1 MGSDKCRCHIGM
13 ATFLKNEDMK
23 NTAYIVIS
31 CLSAL
36 VLASCVK
43 DDLYNTPHPDKGAL
57 VVTADFSERTEGNAI
72 PDTYVLSVDGKTCD
86 ANSAEPF
93 YYPELLPAG
102 EHKLVAYN
110 EPVGMSFMDN
120 VVSVDVLQDGTIES
134 LPQYLYSYSGSV
146 EAVVDDTVR
155 VTMPMEQRVR
165 DLFIRFTVAEGDVA
179 RLASVGGTLSGVAG
193 AFDIAGGAV
202 TGAAM
207 EVVPDFVVDG
217 NSVEAHVR
225 LLGMVG
231 SRQTLSFN
239 IVFTDGLTQ
248 TVESDVP
255 EFLRDFGGDMLTPLE
270 LSGNLLLPLEP
281 GFSFSITDM
290 KTGEVEN
297 VDLY

>member
-1 MGSDKCRCHIGM
+1 M
-13 ATFLKNEDMK
+13 
-23 NTAYIVIS
+23 
-31 CLSAL
+31 
-36 VLASCVK
+36 
-43 DDLYNTPHPDKGAL
+43 
-57 VVTADFSERTEGNAI
+57 
-72 PDTYVLSVDGKTCD
+72 
-86 ANSAEPF
+86 
-93 YYPELLPAG
+93 
-102 EHKLVAYN
+102 HKLVAYN
-110 EPVGMSFMDN
+110 EPVGMSFTDN
-120 VVSVDVLQDGTIES
+120 VVSVDVLQDGTIEP

-248 TVESDVP
+248 TVESDVS
-255 EFLRDFGGDMLTPLE
+255 EFLRDFGRDMLTPLE

>member
-1 MGSDKCRCHIGM
+1 
-13 ATFLKNEDMK
+13 MK

-31 CLSAL
+31 CMSAL

-57 VVTADFSERTEGNAI
+57 VVTADFSERTEGNVV

-86 ANSAEPF
+86 ANSGTSLR
-93 YYPELLPAG
+93 YPELLSAG

-110 EPVGMSFMDN
+110 EPAGMSITDN
-120 VVSVDVLQDGTIES
+120 VASVEVLQDGTVEP

-155 VTMPMEQRVR
+155 VTMPMGQRVR
-165 DLFIRFTVAEGDVA
+165 DLYLRFDITEGDIA

-193 AFDIAGGAV
+193 AFDVAAGAV

-207 EVVPDFVVDG
+207 DVVPDFAVDG
-217 NSVEAHVR
+217 NSVEAYVR
-225 LLGMVG
+225 LLGTIG
-231 SRQTLSFN
+231 SRQTLSLN
-239 IVFTDGLTQ
+239 IEFTDGLTQ
-248 TVESDVP
+248 TVESDVAD
-255 EFLRDFGGDMLTPLE
+255 FLRDFGSDMLTPLE

-281 GFSFSITDM
+281 GFSFTITDM

>member
-1 MGSDKCRCHIGM
+1 
-13 ATFLKNEDMK
+13 MK

-31 CLSAL
+31 CMSAL

-57 VVTADFSERTEGNAI
+57 VVTADFSERTEGNVV

-86 ANSAEPF
+86 ANSGTSLR
-93 YYPELLPAG
+93 YPELLSAG

-110 EPVGMSFMDN
+110 EPAGMSITDN
-120 VVSVDVLQDGTIES
+120 VASVEVLQDGTVEP

-155 VTMPMEQRVR
+155 VTMPMGQRVR
-165 DLFIRFTVAEGDVA
+165 DLYLRFDITEGDIA

-193 AFDIAGGAV
+193 AFDIAAGAV

-207 EVVPDFVVDG
+207 DVVPDFAVDG
-217 NSVEAHVR
+217 NSVAAHVR
-225 LLGMVG
+225 LLGTIG
-231 SRQTLSFN
+231 SRQTLSLN
-239 IVFTDGLTQ
+239 IEFTDGLSQ
-248 TVESDVP
+248 TVESDVTD
-255 EFLRDFGGDMLTPLE
+255 FLRDFGSDMLTPLE

>member
-1 MGSDKCRCHIGM
+1 
-13 ATFLKNEDMK
+13 MK
-23 NTAYIVIS
+23 NTAYSVIS
-31 CLSAL
+31 CMSAL

-57 VVTADFSERTEGNAI
+57 VVTADFSERTEGNVV

-86 ANSAEPF
+86 ANSGTSLR
-93 YYPELLPAG
+93 YPELLSAG

-110 EPVGMSFMDN
+110 EPAGMSITDN
-120 VVSVDVLQDGTIES
+120 VASVEVLQDGTVEP

-155 VTMPMEQRVR
+155 VTMPMGQRVR
-165 DLFIRFTVAEGDVA
+165 DLYLRFDITEGDIA

-193 AFDIAGGAV
+193 AFDVAAGAV
-202 TGAAM
+202 TSAAM
-207 EVVPDFVVDG
+207 DVVPDFAVDG

-225 LLGMVG
+225 LLGTIG
-231 SRQTLSFN
+231 SRQTLSLN
-239 IVFTDGLTQ
+239 IEFTDGLTQ
-248 TVESDVP
+248 TVESDVAD
-255 EFLRDFGGDMLTPLE
+255 FLRDFGSDMLTPLE

-281 GFSFSITDM
+281 GFSFTITDM
-290 KTGEVEN
+290 KTSEVEN

>member
-1 MGSDKCRCHIGM
+1 
-13 ATFLKNEDMK
+13 MK
-23 NTAYIVIS
+23 TTAYIVIS
-31 CLSAL
+31 CMSAL

-57 VVTADFSERTEGNAI
+57 VVTADFSERTEGNSV
-72 PDTYVLSVDGKTCD
+72 PDAYILSIDGKTCD
-86 ANSAEPF
+86 ANSGAPF
-93 YYPELLPAG
+93 LYPELLPAG
-102 EHKLVAYN
+102 EHEIVACN
-110 EPVGMSFMDN
+110 EPAGMSLSDN
-120 VVSVDVLQDGTIES
+120 VVSVEVLQDGTVEP

-155 VTMPMEQRVR
+155 VTMPMGQRVR
-165 DLFIRFTVAEGDVA
+165 DLYLRFDITEGDIA

-193 AFDIAGGAV
+193 AFDVAAGAV

-207 EVVPDFVVDG
+207 DVVPDFAVDG

-225 LLGMVG
+225 LLGTIG
-231 SRQTLSFN
+231 SRQTLSLN
-239 IVFTDGLTQ
+239 IEFTDGLTQ
-248 TVESDVP
+248 TVESDVAD
-255 EFLRDFGGDMLTPLE
+255 FLRDFGSDMLTPLE

-281 GFSFSITDM
+281 GFSFTITDM

>member
-1 MGSDKCRCHIGM
+1 
-13 ATFLKNEDMK
+13 MK

-31 CLSAL
+31 CMSAL

-57 VVTADFSERTEGNAI
+57 VVTADFSERTEGNVV

-86 ANSAEPF
+86 ANSGTSLR
-93 YYPELLPAG
+93 YPELLSAG

-110 EPVGMSFMDN
+110 EPAGMSITDN
-120 VVSVDVLQDGTIES
+120 VASVEVLQDGTVEP

-155 VTMPMEQRVR
+155 VTMPMGQRVR
-165 DLFIRFTVAEGDVA
+165 DLYLRFDITEGDIA

-193 AFDIAGGAV
+193 AFDVAAGAV
-202 TGAAM
+202 TSAAM
-207 EVVPDFVVDG
+207 DVVPDFAVDG

-225 LLGMVG
+225 LLGTIG
-231 SRQTLSFN
+231 SRQTLSLN
-239 IVFTDGLTQ
+239 IEFTDGLTQ
-248 TVESDVP
+248 TVESDVAD
-255 EFLRDFGGDMLTPLE
+255 FLRDFGSDMLTPLE

-281 GFSFSITDM
+281 GFSFTITDM

>member
-1 MGSDKCRCHIGM
+1 
-13 ATFLKNEDMK
+13 MK

-31 CLSAL
+31 CMSAL

-57 VVTADFSERTEGNAI
+57 VVTADFSERTEGNVV

-86 ANSAEPF
+86 ANSGTSLR
-93 YYPELLPAG
+93 YPELLSAG

-110 EPVGMSFMDN
+110 EPAGMSITDN
-120 VVSVDVLQDGTIES
+120 VASVEVLQDGTVEP

-155 VTMPMEQRVR
+155 VTMPMGQRVR
-165 DLFIRFTVAEGDVA
+165 DLYLRFDITEGDIA

-193 AFDIAGGAV
+193 AFDVAAGAV
-202 TGAAM
+202 TSAAM
-207 EVVPDFVVDG
+207 DVVPDFAVDG

-225 LLGMVG
+225 LLGTIG
-231 SRQTLSFN
+231 SRQTLSLN
-239 IVFTDGLTQ
+239 IEFTDGLTQ
-248 TVESDVP
+248 TVESDVAD
-255 EFLRDFGGDMLTPLE
+255 FLRDFGSDMLTPLE

-281 GFSFSITDM
+281 GFSFTITDM
-290 KTGEVEN
+290 KTSEVEN

>member
-1 MGSDKCRCHIGM
+1 
-13 ATFLKNEDMK
+13 MK

-31 CLSAL
+31 CMSAL

-57 VVTADFSERTEGNAI
+57 VVTADFSERTEGNVV

-86 ANSAEPF
+86 ANSGTSLR
-93 YYPELLPAG
+93 YPELLSAE

-110 EPVGMSFMDN
+110 EPAGMSITDN
-120 VVSVDVLQDGTIES
+120 VASVEVLQDGTVEP

-155 VTMPMEQRVR
+155 VTMPMGQRVR
-165 DLFIRFTVAEGDVA
+165 DLYLRFDITEGDIA

-193 AFDIAGGAV
+193 AFDIAAGAV

-207 EVVPDFVVDG
+207 DVVPDFAVDG
-217 NSVEAHVR
+217 NSVAAHVR
-225 LLGMVG
+225 LLGTIG
-231 SRQTLSFN
+231 SRQTLSLN
-239 IVFTDGLTQ
+239 IEFTDGLSQ
-248 TVESDVP
+248 TVESDVTD
-255 EFLRDFGGDMLTPLE
+255 FLRDFGSDMLTPLE

>member
-1 MGSDKCRCHIGM
+1 M
-13 ATFLKNEDMK
+13 
-23 NTAYIVIS
+23 
-31 CLSAL
+31 SAL

-57 VVTADFSERTEGNAI
+57 VVTADFSERTEGNSV
-72 PDTYVLSVDGKTCD
+72 PDAYILSIDGKTCD
-86 ANSAEPF
+86 ANSGAPF
-93 YYPELLPAG
+93 LYPELLPAG
-102 EHKLVAYN
+102 EHEIVACN
-110 EPVGMSFMDN
+110 EPAGMSLSDN
-120 VVSVDVLQDGTIES
+120 VVSVEVLQDGTVEP

-155 VTMPMEQRVR
+155 VTMPMGQRVR
-165 DLFIRFTVAEGDVA
+165 DLYLRFDITEGDIA

-193 AFDIAGGAV
+193 AFDVAAGAV

-207 EVVPDFVVDG
+207 DVVPDFAVDG

-225 LLGMVG
+225 LLGTIG
-231 SRQTLSFN
+231 SRQTLSLN
-239 IVFTDGLTQ
+239 IEFTDGLTQ
-248 TVESDVP
+248 TVESDVAD
-255 EFLRDFGGDMLTPLE
+255 FLRDFGSDMLTPLE

-281 GFSFSITDM
+281 GFSFTITDM

>member
-1 MGSDKCRCHIGM
+1 M
-13 ATFLKNEDMK
+13 AAFLKNEDMK

-72 PDTYVLSVDGKTCD
+72 PDTYVFSVDGKTCD

-102 EHKLVAYN
+102 VHKLVAYN
-110 EPVGMSFMDN
+110 EPAGMLLSGN
-120 VVSVDVLQDGTIES
+120 VASVEVLQDGTVEP

-155 VTMPMEQRVR
+155 VTMPMGQRVR
-165 DLFIRFTVAEGDVA
+165 DLYLRFDITEGDIA

-193 AFDIAGGAV
+193 AFDVSAGAV

-207 EVVPDFVVDG
+207 DVVPDFAVDG

-225 LLGMVG
+225 LLGTIG
-231 SRQTLSFN
+231 SRQTLSLN
-239 IVFTDGLTQ
+239 IEFTDGLTQ
-248 TVESDVP
+248 TVESDVAD
-255 EFLRDFGGDMLTPLE
+255 FLRDFGSDMLTPLE

-281 GFSFSITDM
+281 GFSFTITDM

>member
-1 MGSDKCRCHIGM
+1 
-13 ATFLKNEDMK
+13 MK

-31 CLSAL
+31 CMSAL

-57 VVTADFSERTEGNAI
+57 VVTADFSERTEGNVV

-86 ANSAEPF
+86 ANSGTSLR
-93 YYPELLPAG
+93 YPELLSAG

-110 EPVGMSFMDN
+110 EPAGMSITDN
-120 VVSVDVLQDGTIES
+120 VASVEVLQDGTVEP

-155 VTMPMEQRVR
+155 VTMPMGQRVR
-165 DLFIRFTVAEGDVA
+165 DLYLRFDITEGDIA

-193 AFDIAGGAV
+193 AFDVAAGAV

-207 EVVPDFVVDG
+207 DVVPDFAVDG

-225 LLGMVG
+225 LLGTIG
-231 SRQTLSFN
+231 SRQTLSLN
-239 IVFTDGLTQ
+239 IEFTDGLTQ
-248 TVESDVP
+248 TVESDVAD
-255 EFLRDFGGDMLTPLE
+255 FLRDFGSDMLTPLE

-281 GFSFSITDM
+281 GFSFTITDM